1 VEDDGVGLTPEKLAQ
16 VQAGLAEETDEI
28 SADRGFGID
37 NVNKRTRL
45 YYGKPY
51 GLSIQSEYQVGTCV
65 SLVIPARQDNGTTAQ
80 PAQ

>member
-1 VEDDGVGLTPEKLAQ
+1 MIPARSD
-16 VQAGLAEETDEI
+16 AE
-28 SADRGFGID
+28 RGFGID

-51 GLSIQSEYQVGTCV
+51 GLSITSEHLVGTCV
-65 SLVIPARQDNGTTAQ
+65 SLVIPARREMATGP